1 MTVSRRHALQ
11 TLAAGLL
18 TGCATPRVREPIV
31 SINLAQT
38 RPPGPPPTGT
48 RLETAFDEALRMT
61 VPVYLAKRGPFSFVV
76 DTGANRTVVGVETA
90 VRCSLVSDGE
100 EAVHGI
106 AGTQPAPFV
115 KVPTLRVGQVLS
127 HNLSLPV
134 LPRASLGADGLLGI
148 DVLKGRRMEL
158 NFRANTF
165 EIGPSGMGAVVGR
178 ATDTRIPDP
187 SRAIVVP
194 AQYRSGQLVIF
205 DADVAGIPVN
215 AFLDSGAQITCGNE
229 ALLRA
234 LVAAD
239 PGYAE
244 RMVRTQLIS
253 ATGQTSEATLSPLP
267 RLRLGGIG
275 LYDIRAAFAPLHI
288 FGLWG
293 LNTRP
298 AMLVGIDVLRN
309 FDSVT
314 LDFGRREVV
323 FLRGRRRAPQPPPP
337 ATMGLSVSG
346 SAR

>member
-1 MTVSRRHALQ
+1 VSFSRRHAFQ

-18 TGCATPRVREPIV
+18 SGCATPRAREPIV

-38 RPPGPPPTGT
+38 RSPPTDATGT

-61 VPVYLAKRGPFSFVV
+61 VPVYLDNRGPFQFVV
-76 DTGANRTVVGVETA
+76 DTGANRTVVGIETA
-90 VRCSLVSDGE
+90 QRCSLADDGQA
-100 EAVHGI
+100 AVHGI
-106 AGTQPAPFV
+106 AGIQAAPFV
-115 KVPTLRVGQVLS
+115 KVPRLRVGQVLS
-127 HNLSLPV
+127 YKLSLPV
-134 LPRASLGADGLLGI
+134 LPKQSLGADGLLGI

-165 EIGPSGMGAVVGR
+165 EIGPSGSGAIVGR
-178 ATDTRIPDP
+178 GSDTRIPD
-187 SRAIVVP
+187 RNGAITVP

-229 ALLRA
+229 ALLAA

-239 PGYAE
+239 PAYAQ
-244 RMVRTQLIS
+244 RMTTTQLIS
-253 ATGQTSEATLSPLP
+253 ATGQTSQATLAPLP

-288 FGLWG
+288 FSLWG
-293 LNTRP
+293 LNNRP

-323 FLRGRRRAPQPPPP
+323 FTRGRRRPPPP
-337 ATMGLSVSG
+337 TA
-346 SAR
+346 

>member
-1 MTVSRRHALQ
+1 MTVSRRHAVQ

-18 TGCATPRVREPIV
+18 SGCVTPPAAREPTGPREPIV
-31 SINLAQT
+31 SINLAQA
-38 RPPGPPPTGT
+38 RPPAPGATGT

-61 VPVYLAKRGPFSFVV
+61 VPVYLGNRGPFQFVV
-76 DTGANRTVVGVETA
+76 DTGANRTVVSIETA
-90 VRCSLVSDGE
+90 ARCGLASDGE

-106 AGTQPAPFV
+106 AGVQAAPFV
-115 KVPTLRVGQVLS
+115 KVPRLRVGQVIS
-127 HNLSLPV
+127 HNLRLPV
-134 LPRASLGADGLLGI
+134 LPRGSLGADGLLGI

-158 NFRANTF
+158 NFRANSF
-165 EIGPSGMGAVVGR
+165 EIGPSGAGAVIGR

-187 SRAIVVP
+187 TRAIVVP

-229 ALLRA
+229 APLSA

-239 PGYAE
+239 PTYA
-244 RMVRTQLIS
+244 RRLARTELVS
-253 ATGQTSEATLSPLP
+253 ATGQTSEATLGPLP

-288 FGLWG
+288 FSLWG

-309 FDSVT
+309 FESVT
-314 LDFGRREVV
+314 LDFGRREVS
-323 FLRGRRRAPQPPPP
+323 FQRGHRRPPPP
-337 ATMGLSVSG
+337 T
-346 SAR
+346 